1 MLIGT
6 KVHELRKARD
16 MSLTELA
23 EKTGIQIAT
32 LSRIEHMKMTGTLQS
47 HMLIAKA
54 LGVELTDLYRDL
66 SDTSAAAD
74 EADPAEGSP
83 ETERFTYNDKASYEI
98 LANHVLSKK
107 MMPVM
112 LKIEPGGT
120 TNIEQNQPG
129 CERFI
134 FVLNGSIELMLK
146 DKTITLKKNHSLYF
160 DASLPHSFK
169 NTGAETARALSVAT
183 PVTL

>member
-1 MLIGT
+1 MLIGK
-6 KVHELRKARD
+6 KVHELRKARK

-54 LGVELTDLYRDL
+54 LGIELTDLYRDL
-66 SDTSAAAD
+66 PGASAFSEAEPADDT
-74 EADPAEGSP
+74 P

-98 LANHVLSKK
+98 LANNILSKK

-112 LKIEPGGT
+112 LKIEPGGET
-120 TNIEQNQPG
+120 HTEQNQPSS
-129 CERFI
+129 ERFVL
-134 FVLNGSIELMLK
+134 VLNGAIELVLK
-146 DKTITLKKNHSLYF
+146 DKTITLRKNHSLYF
-160 DASLPHSFK
+160 DASFPHSFK
-169 NTGAETARALSVAT
+169 NTGAETARVLSVAT

>member
-1 MLIGT
+1 MLIGN
-6 KVHELRKARD
+6 KVHELRKARK

-54 LGVELTDLYRDL
+54 LGIELTDLYKDL
-66 SDTSAAAD
+66 SGPTPPIETVPTES
-74 EADPAEGSP
+74 SP
-83 ETERFTYNDKASYEI
+83 PTERFTYNDKASYEI

-112 LKIEPGGT
+112 LKIEPGGST
-120 TNIEQNQPG
+120 HTEQNPPG
-129 CERFI
+129 AERF
-134 FVLNGSIELMLK
+134 VLALEGTAELILK
-146 DKTITLKKNHSLYF
+146 DKIFTLTKNHSLYF
-160 DASLPHSFK
+160 DASLPHSFR
-169 NTGAETARALSVAT
+169 NTGSETALLLSVAT